1 MSNHTLVIPND
12 ASLEILNSIPFGV
25 YFCDRNGIIR
35 YINDA
40 YAEYIGD
47 IPQNI
52 IGHDISEFLPRS
64 RAKEVMKSGI
74 AELYD
79 KTSVREDVKKS
90 QILVNRIPVFN
101 IHNEVVG
108 MISQLMTV
116 GDSGWTELLSK
127 LKYAEQVIGLMESGL
142 RPTLSNASER
152 KIVWKSS
159 IMTSLI
165 ERATAYALTDETVLI
180 LGPSGSGKELFANA
194 VHKCSNRSNK
204 PLIVF
209 NCASVSR
216 QFVNSELFGY
226 APGAFTGA
234 SRSGKPGLIE
244 LADQGT
250 LFLDEIGDLDFD
262 AQGILLRVLET
273 HMIQRINATVPRAVN
288 FRLIA
293 ATNKNLR
300 AMVRDHLFREDL
312 FYRLNVLTLS
322 IPPLAARKED
332 IVPLIKHF
340 LEKKGMQI
348 SAMDSDCLQVLEH
361 YSWPGNVR
369 ELRNVITSLMINAG
383 YGQLRREHLPPDFL
397 EAVAEEC
404 ESEEKEEVPDGGEKA
419 VLEAALAR
427 YGYNMTRTA
436 KSLNMARNTLYAKM
450 KKYDI
455 ARRGE

>member
-1 MSNHTLVIPND
+1 MSNHALVLPD
-12 ASLEILNSIPFGV
+12 EHSLEILNSIPFGV
-25 YFCDRNGIIR
+25 YFCDRSGIVR
-35 YINDA
+35 YINEA

-52 IGHDISEFLPRS
+52 IGHKISEFLPRS
-64 RAKEVMKSGI
+64 RAMEVMKNGI

-79 KTSVREDVKKS
+79 RTSVREDAKNS
-90 QILVNRIPVFN
+90 QILVNRIPVFS
-101 IHNEVVG
+101 IHHEVVG

-142 RPTLSNASER
+142 NPPMMNGSER
-152 KIVWKSS
+152 KIVWKSNV
-159 IMTSLI
+159 MTSLI

-180 LGPSGSGKELFANA
+180 LGPSGVGKELFANA
-194 VHKCSNRSNK
+194 VHKCSNRAKK
-204 PLIVF
+204 PFIVF

-234 SRSGKPGLIE
+234 SRSGKPGLME

-273 HMIQRINATVPRAVN
+273 HMIQRINATSPRFVN
-288 FRLIA
+288 FRLVA
-293 ATNKNLR
+293 ATNKDLR
-300 AMVRDHLFREDL
+300 AMVREHRFREDL

-322 IPPLAARKED
+322 IPPLAERKED
-332 IVPLIKHF
+332 ILPLVKHF
-340 LEKKGMQI
+340 LEEKGMQI
-348 SAMDSDCLQVLEH
+348 SAMDKDCLQELER

-369 ELRNVITSLMINAG
+369 ELRNVMTSLMINAG
-383 YGQLRREHLPPDFL
+383 YGRLKREDLPFDFL
-397 EAVAEEC
+397 ESVA
-404 ESEEKEEVPDGGEKA
+404 KENNHEDTEAPLNEGERA
-419 VLEAALAR
+419 FIETTLLR
-427 YGYNMTRTA
+427 CGYNMTHAA
-436 KSLNMARNTLYAKM
+436 KKLNIARNTLYAKM
-450 KKYDI
+450 KKYGI
-455 ARRGE
+455 KRQ